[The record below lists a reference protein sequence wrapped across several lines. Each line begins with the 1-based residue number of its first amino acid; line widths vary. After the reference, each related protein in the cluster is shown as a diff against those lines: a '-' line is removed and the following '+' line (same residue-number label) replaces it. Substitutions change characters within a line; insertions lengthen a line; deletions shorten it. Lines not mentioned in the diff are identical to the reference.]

1 MKRDIEKDLIEIETA
16 IKVQKEKDNTFTVS
30 VLQRC
35 LELVSE
41 LAEYEKTG
49 ITPEKIFALAEEYFA
64 LGKEVMN
71 YRAIG
76 TVEDLQKIKEALVP
90 CKNEDIPF
98 NGADAAEAFRKGLK
112 AVGTAKGVCMSASDI
127 AEKIKLR
134 ASEGVK
140 LSED

>member
-49 ITPEKIFALAEEYFA
+49 LTPEKIFALAEEHFT
-64 LGKEVMN
+64 LRKEVMN

-76 TVEDLQKIKEALVP
+76 TVEDLQKIKEVLVP
-90 CKNEDIPF
+90 CKNENIPF
-98 NGADAAEAFRKGLK
+98 NGVDAAEAFRNGLK
-112 AVGTAKGVCMSASDI
+112 AVGTAKGVCMSASGV
-127 AEKIKLR
+127 AEELKSR
-134 ASEGVK
+134 AAGG
-140 LSED
+140 EDTKV